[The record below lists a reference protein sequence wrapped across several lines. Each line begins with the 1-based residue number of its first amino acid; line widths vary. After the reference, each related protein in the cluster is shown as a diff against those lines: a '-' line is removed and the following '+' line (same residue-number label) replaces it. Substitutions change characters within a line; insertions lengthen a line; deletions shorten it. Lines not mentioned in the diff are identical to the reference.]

1 MAGEW
6 LDDLGI
12 AELRAG
18 VVKQAYRDYVTALIT
33 VKAFAYNKTLNPGKN
48 LTSEY
53 RRIESAARTMSR
65 YWSKRY
71 PARSA
76 SQIKKRLRWIYNE
89 AQGKAAAVERFFRS
103 RRFELFSDNIHG
115 ETLIAYAKEQVERWA
130 KDEITKF
137 QCLPNNMDEG
147 ANAAQKKKEKWRET

>member
-6 LDDLGI
+6 LDDLGV

-18 VVKQAYRDYVTALIT
+18 VIKQAYRDYVSALIT
-33 VKAFAYNKTLNPGKN
+33 MKAFDYNKTLNPGKN

-71 PARSA
+71 PARGI
-76 SQIKKRLRWIYNE
+76 SQIKKRMGYILNE
-89 AQGKAAAVERFFRS
+89 AKSKAVSIEWFFRS

-115 ETLIAYAKEQVERWA
+115 ETLIEYAKEQVERWA
-130 KDEITKF
+130 RDEITKF

-147 ANAAQKKKEKWRET
+147 ANAAKAKKDKWRET